1 MHKTQH
7 RDNSNSSL
15 LNKTGLDNSFTKRN
29 KYMLMKVDTLGEK
42 DFLEMGNN
50 YSVAGSVLKTNGK
63 TIDID
68 REISRHK

>member
-1 MHKTQH
+1 
-7 RDNSNSSL
+7 
-15 LNKTGLDNSFTKRN
+15 
-29 KYMLMKVDTLGEK
+29 MLMKVDTLGEK

-50 YSVAGSVLKTNGK
+50 YSVAGSVVKTNGK